1 MAVSVTAINAVT
13 KQLFI
18 PKLIDNVT
26 TSMALLMKMQKD
38 GGMENI
44 DGGQDIRVPTQYARF
59 SSRGWYAGSENQNTS
74 YNEKK
79 TALVFDWKQYYVNIS
94 ISGLDKLK
102 NQGENK
108 VIDHVKSEVQAAE
121 MDIKDAF
128 GTGLYSDGTT
138 NTKSIVGCRGYL
150 STSATYGGIAQS
162 GESWLQAKV
171 DSTTTTLSLGKMQER
186 YEAAS
191 EPPVRPNLITTTET
205 IFNRY
210 WSLLQPQQRFS
221 DGESA
226 QAGFKNLL
234 FNGAVVLE
242 DSYCPSSYMIFHNT
256 DFMKRYS
263 HKGRKF
269 PGEYIDFTKVEGQ
282 DAEIASIF
290 WMGAFVCSAPRFQ
303 GVLSAITG

>member
-1 MAVSVTAINAVT
+1 
-13 KQLFI
+13 
-18 PKLIDNVT
+18 
-26 TSMALLMKMQKD
+26 MALLSQLQKK
-38 GGMENI
+38 GRLENV
-44 DGGQDIRVPTQYARF
+44 DGGQDIRVPTQFARF

-79 TALVFDWKQYYVNIS
+79 TALVFDWRQYYVNIS

-102 NQGENK
+102 NAGENK

-128 GTGLYSDGTT
+128 GTGMYSDGST
-138 NTKSIVGCRGYL
+138 NPKSIAGCRAYL
-150 STSATYGGIAQS
+150 STTATYGGISQS

-171 DSTTTTLSLGKMQER
+171 DSTTTTLSLAKMQER

-191 EPPVRPNLITTTET
+191 EPPKRPDLITTTET

-221 DGESA
+221 DSESA
-226 QAGFKNLL
+226 NAGFKNLL

-242 DSYCPSSYMIFHNT
+242 DSYCPSGYMVFHNT
-256 DFMKRYS
+256 EHIALYS
-263 HKGRKF
+263 HKQRKF

-290 WMGAFVCSAPRFQ
+290 WMGAMVCNAPRFQ
-303 GVLSAITG
+303 GVMTAITG